1 MVSIG
6 EMRHSVVLEKR
17 DSAPA
22 ATLGVTHIFR
32 GVGDAWCK
40 IEGVG
45 SATYQDG
52 VQIGERITHRITM
65 RYRQRQDFDH
75 ISRGDQRFRVQ
86 RMRDPDG
93 TRRRLVVEAEEILP
107 GTDDV

>member
-1 MVSIG
+1 MISIG
-6 EMRHSVVLEKR
+6 EMRHSVRLEKR
-17 DSAPA
+17 RSSAA
-22 ATLGVTHIFR
+22 AGFGMTHVYELIA
-32 GVGDAWCK
+32 DAWCK

-107 GTDDV
+107 GIDDV